1 MEHIQPD
8 EKEKALINNPKY
20 IGAAELII
28 LRNFYYRDSYRKLL
42 GLTLLL
48 ILIIVALVYV
58 LMYERKAI
66 PEPKYFATTYD
77 GIPLARVPLRL
88 PNLEPNALL
97 TWATEA
103 IISSYTLNFL
113 NYRVVLQNSRSYFT
127 RNGYENFLNAL
138 KVSGNMDAVKRKKMV
153 VYARI
158 VGTPTI
164 IRDSTSDPSFRI
176 NGAYTWQIE
185 FPMALIY
192 ENSNPEDRIIQNSK
206 VTLLVR
212 RLSTIEAEHG
222 VGIDSM
228 VLLPL

>member
-20 IGAAELII
+20 IGSIELIL

-42 GLTLLL
+42 ITALLL
-48 ILIIVALVYV
+48 IMIIIALIYV
-58 LMYERKAI
+58 LLYERKAL

-77 GIPLARVPLRL
+77 GVPLARVPLRL
-88 PNLEPNALL
+88 PNMETNALL

-103 IISSYTLNFL
+103 MIASYTLNFS
-113 NYRVVLQNSRSYFT
+113 NYRVVLQNARSYFT
-127 RNGYENFLNAL
+127 RTGYDNFLNAIKISNNL
-138 KVSGNMDAVKRKKMV
+138 DAVRSKKMV

-164 IRDSTSDPSFRI
+164 IRDSTSDPTFRI
-176 NGAYTWQIE
+176 NGAYTWQVE
-185 FPMALIY
+185 FPMSLIY
-192 ENSNPEDRIIQNSK
+192 ENSNPEDRIIQNNK

-212 RLSTIEAEHG
+212 RLSTLEAEHG